1 MGSANGMMWRW
12 SVATLAVLIVHVAAA
27 HAFVTTERSSSI
39 LIFPKVIFD
48 SSGLQSFPNPSTNPL
63 VKGIPVDTI
72 IQISNTGNSM
82 VFAHCFYVNAAPQDP
97 TRPPGLGN
105 PASWQETDFDITLTK
120 QQPTHWLVSTGRQ
133 VNPSDNTVC
142 SVDCSNAGFDP
153 GLIPPVED
161 PFTGELKCIET
172 DYTGAPISGNH
183 LKGEATIVTLDGKG
197 DASKYNAIGLLGDAN
212 NNNGDDILCLG
223 GDASSS
229 CEILDMASGPEY
241 GACPQTVILTQFAVN
256 ATDPVIEELGHG
268 PSQVQTEVTL
278 VPCSEDFDGGP
289 MTPITVQFLVTNEM
303 ERMFSG
309 STTITCWANLRL
321 DSLGFLSSIF
331 DFATLRTRF
340 AQTQMHAPATGQG
353 AGGFVGV
360 VEEFHQAQTATGRAA
375 GNLHGQGDRPSGDTI
390 NLPGTF

>member
-39 LIFPKVIFD
+39 IIFPKVISD
-48 SSGLQSFPNPSTNPL
+48 SSGLQSFPNPSTDPL

-82 VFAHCFYVNAAPQDP
+82 VYAHCFYVDATPADP
-97 TRPPGLGN
+97 TRPPGLAN
-105 PASWQETDFDITLTK
+105 PVACLETDFDIALTK

-133 VNPSDNTVC
+133 PGSLDTTPC
-142 SVDCSNAGFDP
+142 SVDCSNSGFEP
-153 GLIPPVED
+153 GLIPRVDD

-197 DASKYNAIGLLGDAN
+197 DASKYNAIGLLGDPN
-212 NNNGDDILCLG
+212 NNNGDDTLCLG

-229 CEILDMASGPEY
+229 CESLDMVSGPEY
-241 GACPQTVILTQFAVN
+241 GACPQTVILNQFAVN
-256 ATDPVIEELGHG
+256 ATDPVIEELGNG

-278 VPCSEDFDGGP
+278 VPCSEDFAGGAV
-289 MTPITVQFLVTNEM
+289 TPIKVQFFVTNEM
-303 ERMFSG
+303 ESVFSG

-321 DSLGFLSSIF
+321 DSLGSLSKIF
-331 DFATLRTRF
+331 DFGTLRSRF
-340 AQTQMHAPATGQG
+340 AQTQMSARASGSG
-353 AGGFVGV
+353 AGFVGI
-360 VEEFHQAQTATGRAA
+360 VEEFHQTSAATGRAA
-375 GNLHGQGDRPSGDTI
+375 GNLHNQGDRPGGDTI